1 MAELNHNDTAA
12 QNGWA
17 RAMSEKHM
25 YFFILSSFHM
35 QINEAQV
42 KDGLVE
48 VHLAKHK
55 VESMS
60 YVLLGLHSQ
69 TKHFHVHLKRK
80 DPVSRAGAKDFS

>member
-35 QINEAQV
+35 QINEA
-42 KDGLVE
+42 
-48 VHLAKHK
+48 
-55 VESMS
+55 
-60 YVLLGLHSQ
+60 
-69 TKHFHVHLKRK
+69 
-80 DPVSRAGAKDFS
+80 